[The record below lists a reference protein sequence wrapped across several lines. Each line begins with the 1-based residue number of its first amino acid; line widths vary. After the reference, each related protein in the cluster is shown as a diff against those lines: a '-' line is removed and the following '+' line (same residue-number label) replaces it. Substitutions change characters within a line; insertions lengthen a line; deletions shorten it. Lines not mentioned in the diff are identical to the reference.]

1 MKTKINSPP
10 TSLSQ
15 IVPTLDLAWG
25 RESRA
30 REWVLETGT
39 FLVKSFATKFTDKW
53 FVAGVYSRVRVQGRA
68 PVKSFAALVALVWLF
83 LEGNKHQVTACW
95 PSCGV
100 CVLFC
105 GVYERVSGVC
115 V

>member
-1 MKTKINSPP
+1 M
-10 TSLSQ
+10 
-15 IVPTLDLAWG
+15 
-25 RESRA
+25 
-30 REWVLETGT
+30 LETGT

-53 FVAGVYSRVRVQGRA
+53 FIAGVYSRVRVQSRA

-83 LEGNKHQVTACW
+83 LEENKHQVTACW

-100 CVLFC
+100 CVLFS
-105 GVYERVSGVC
+105 GVYELIRAVLC